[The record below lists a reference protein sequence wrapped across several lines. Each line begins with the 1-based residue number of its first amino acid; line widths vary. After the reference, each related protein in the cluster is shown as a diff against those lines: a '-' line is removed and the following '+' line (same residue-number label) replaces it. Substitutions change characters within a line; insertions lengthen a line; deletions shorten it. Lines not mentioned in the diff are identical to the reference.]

1 MGQCGSKVETKI
13 PPGWME
19 LFASLRLTKDEVRKL
34 YSIFCKV
41 DLDGS
46 GSVDTVELLTLLD
59 IERTR
64 FTEQI
69 FAVFD
74 NDGSG
79 KVDFREFVIS
89 LWNYCT
95 IGKAALEIF
104 TFDLY
109 DSDSSGELSPGE
121 ISMML
126 KDIYGKNHMNDAKVK
141 MLGCA
146 DVSVVLMPLVF
157 TPFPFPFR
165 RIQAELHKID
175 TRARINLTAFK
186 NFTQTHQGML
196 FPVFNLQHQL
206 RCNVLGERFWDKAS
220 NRRLELSKGRYVTMS
235 DLMLLVSPLDGDY
248 LQ

>member
-1 MGQCGSKVETKI
+1 VFRNRPRKISASQTDATIPHVQLIRIVSKITMGQCGSKIETKI

-146 DVSVVLMPLVF
+146 NRFCCLEAAGDHALSVSISQDSSRVAQD
-157 TPFPFPFR
+157 R
-165 RIQAELHKID
+165 HE
-175 TRARINLTAFK
+175 
-186 NFTQTHQGML
+186 
-196 FPVFNLQHQL
+196 
-206 RCNVLGERFWDKAS
+206 S
-220 NRRLELSKGRYVTMS
+220 
-235 DLMLLVSPLDGDY
+235 
-248 LQ
+248 